1 MKQTQTIQG
10 EQIRRERRKECKT
23 TKPSEEE
30 RRNCSNER
38 PPGKI
43 AGGLTCAKGGHR
55 IKNKNNEIIM
65 GKKRKSLEKLKS
77 KEERRK
83 KEYFP
88 KVKKRGG
95 KKTITIYIF

>member
-23 TKPSEEE
+23 TKPSAEG
-30 RRNCSNER
+30 RRNRPNER

-55 IKNKNNEIIM
+55 IKDKNNEIIM
-65 GKKRKSLEKLKS
+65 EKKKKKNLGKI
-77 KEERRK
+77 K
-83 KEYFP
+83 K
-88 KVKKRGG
+88 
-95 KKTITIYIF
+95 